1 MFFGDVTRYS
11 IRLDRGSVLDVRV
24 LNYLFIE
31 GMVMPYELNE
41 EVWLI
46 WSQGSGI
53 ILAEETLP
61 QPGGLSP
68 AG

>member
-1 MFFGDVTRYS
+1 M
-11 IRLDRGSVLDVRV
+11 RLADNSLLDVQI

-41 EVWLI
+41 QVWLI

-53 ILAEETLP
+53 IMADER
-61 QPGGLSP
+61 SC
-68 AG
+68 